1 MEKEVD
7 VLVVEDSDDDYEIV
21 SHVFDDE
28 HVRYLHVKNGPD
40 ALRYIFSARPAH
52 EVHDELGVI
61 LLDLKLPKISG
72 LEVLKKIRTD
82 KRTHNIPVVIFSSTD
97 DTREIG
103 QAYELGANGFVVKP
117 MGFEK
122 FVSTVKAI
130 SMYWIGVNRK
140 SV

>member
-40 ALRYIFSARPAH
+40 ALRYIFSA
-52 EVHDELGVI
+52 
-61 LLDLKLPKISG
+61 S
-72 LEVLKKIRTD
+72 
-82 KRTHNIPVVIFSSTD
+82 PVVIFSSTD

-130 SMYWIGVNRK
+130 SM
-140 SV
+140 